1 MRYIT
6 VEQSNG
12 ITGLVTNCKCCC
24 GDTYKIETID
34 LYGNIEEVI
43 VCDTCHELAPLLE
56 QY

>member
-6 VEQSNG
+6 IEQSRNLAG
-12 ITGLVTNCKCCC
+12 DASNCKCDC
-24 GDTYKIETID
+24 GDTYKIESVD

-43 VCDTCHELAPLLE
+43 VCDTCHELAPFLE